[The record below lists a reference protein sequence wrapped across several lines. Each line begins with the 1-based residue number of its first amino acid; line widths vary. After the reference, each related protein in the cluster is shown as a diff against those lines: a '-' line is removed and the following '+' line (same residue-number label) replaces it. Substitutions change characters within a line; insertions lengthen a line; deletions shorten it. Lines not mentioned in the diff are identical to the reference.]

1 MARVCRQLR
10 VRCRALAL
18 CSLAATFAVTALA
31 ANDYRLA
38 AVINT
43 ESRSMALI
51 EMQGGDQSWFRV
63 GDTLGESQ
71 VAAIDGDGVTL
82 SSSAGSYRLLLRGEP
97 GPSEVGQ
104 PTAPERY
111 QSRQVQFLGLL
122 SRINAVTPEAD
133 ESYEQAVG
141 RNMNH
146 VLGLGSSARIT
157 AIDREPVSSAEQAQ
171 RELQRR
177 LAHDD
182 PIQISVENGDLDD
195 LYVVPEYPA
204 GN

>member
-10 VRCRALAL
+10 IRCRALTL

-51 EMQGGDQSWFRV
+51 EMPGGDQSWFRV

-97 GPSEVGQ
+97 IPSEVEH
-104 PTAPERY
+104 PAARERY

-157 AIDREPVSSAEQAQ
+157 AIDREPVSSAEQAH

-177 LAHDD
+177 LAHDE
-182 PIQISVENGDLDD
+182 PIQISVENGNLDD
-195 LYVVPEYPA
+195 LYVVPE
-204 GN
+204 